1 MTVLEPLATAERMRR
16 LERRAAG
23 DVEGLWR
30 LMKAAGE
37 GAARHAAIR
46 AAGRSVLIL
55 AGPGNNGG
63 DGYVM
68 ANALKR
74 FGVDVAVA
82 ALAKPGTD
90 LCKRAAEL
98 WGGPVQP
105 LDQAQSRAVLV
116 DALFGTGLSRAL
128 GTDSLTPLLAH
139 ASAAELVLALDLPS
153 GVGSDDG
160 VLLPDAPRCDETYA
174 FGWLKPGHL
183 LQPGAEYAGRI
194 TRVDIGLEPP
204 PLDLSRNQ
212 APQGAALAPTA
223 HKYDRGHV
231 MVAAG
236 AMPGAAAL
244 SARAAQRGG
253 AGFVTIASENG
264 EQGPPTSIVYRP
276 LHTVDMDRVDVII
289 AGPGL
294 GRNEHAADIAAFLL
308 GQHRPMVIDGDM
320 FSLFAG
326 KPERFRDLDAILTP
340 HEGEFGRVF
349 DGLNGSKVDRVRR
362 AADLC
367 GSVVVLKGRD
377 TVIAAPGGRAV
388 INDHAH
394 PRLAVAGSG
403 DVLAGVI
410 AAEFALRDDAF
421 VAACAG
427 VWRHGDA
434 GLRAKG
440 SLIAEDLLDLL

>member
-1 MTVLEPLATAERMRR
+1 MTSRDPVATAEQMRR
-16 LERRAAG
+16 LEDRAASG
-23 DVEGLWR
+23 GEGLWR

-46 AAGRSVLIL
+46 AAGRGVLVL

-68 ANALKR
+68 ASALKR
-74 FGVDVAVA
+74 FGVNVAVA
-82 ALAKPGTD
+82 ALASPGTD

-105 LDQAQSRAVLV
+105 LDQAKSRPVLV
-116 DALFGTGLSRAL
+116 DALFGTGLSRTL
-128 GTDSLTPLLAH
+128 GADVLKPLLTH
-139 ASAAELVLALDLPS
+139 AEAAELVLALDLPS

-160 VLLPDAPRCDETYA
+160 TLLPDAPRCDETYA

-183 LQPGAEYAGRI
+183 LQPGADHVGRI
-194 TRVDIGLEPP
+194 TRVDIGLAPP
-204 PLDLSRNQ
+204 SPELFRNQ
-212 APQGAALAPTA
+212 APEKAAVAPTA

-231 MVAAG
+231 VVAAG
-236 AMPGAAAL
+236 AMPGAAFL

-253 AGFVTIASENG
+253 AGFVTIGAENG
-264 EQGPPTSIVYRP
+264 DQGPPTSIVYRA
-276 LHTVDMDRVDVII
+276 LHDLDLDRVDVII

-294 GRNEHAADIAAFLL
+294 GRDDHAAEIAAFVLE
-308 GQHRPMVIDGDM
+308 QQRAMVIDGDM

-326 KPERFRDLDAILTP
+326 EPKRFRDLDAILTP
-340 HEGEFGRVF
+340 HEGEFGRLF
-349 DGLNGSKVDRVRR
+349 GELNGSKIDRVRR

-377 TVIAAPGGRAV
+377 TVIAAPGGRAI

-403 DVLAGVI
+403 DVLAGIV
-410 AAEFALRDDAF
+410 AAEFAMRGDAF

-427 VWRHGDA
+427 VWRQGDA
-434 GLRAKG
+434 GLRATD